1 MSVLSL
7 ILDQGARLNQGKA
20 RLSQGTGS
28 GRLVDTAA
36 LRQAMNGSGGPRH
49 G

>member
-1 MSVLSL
+1 MLSL
-7 ILDQGARLNQGKA
+7 RLDQGARLNQGKA

-28 GRLVDTAA
+28 DWLVDTAA
-36 LRQAMNGSGGPRH
+36 LRQAVDGSGGPGH

>member
-1 MSVLSL
+1 MLSL
-7 ILDQGARLNQGKA
+7 SLDQGTRLNQGKA

-36 LRQAMNGSGGPRH
+36 LRQAVDGSEGPEH